1 MAAKCRAPPRDT
13 PVSHMSHSP
22 RRPPRAASAP
32 CSLTRASPLP
42 FFPFSSAIVTARQ
55 SACALCTS
63 TAVECSGRYCSA
75 DSLAPAMAAEK
86 ILLVWVSGRS
96 KHPTVNA
103 PRIAPRRPSAARV
116 RRRPSQPAWAHR
128 CAFVELPDRLV
139 WVFRAETVTMLVH
152 VGLSVDTSPSPC
164 PH

>member
-13 PVSHMSHSP
+13 PVSHMSHLP

-63 TAVECSGRYCSA
+63 TAVECLGRYCSA

-86 ILLVWVSGRS
+86 ILLVWVLGRS